1 MGIPHKA
8 RFREINMALPARM
21 RSKAVGGTRQSLALY
36 AKLNTII
43 SLLLLVLLLLQVC
56 LSLFSGHKQSRP

>member
-1 MGIPHKA
+1 
-8 RFREINMALPARM
+8 MALPARM
-21 RSKAVGGTRQSLALY
+21 RSKTVGGTRQSLALY